1 MGDYWRIVR
10 KILRRRSSIRESLLL
25 LLLISSLLSAL
36 VFAGLLFYGITFV
49 QKDITEMGE
58 QLSQA
63 GAAYT
68 QKYINKT
75 SKDTIADLAMSKANF
90 IDHELAH
97 MEHDVTILSE
107 VLTWIH
113 KHPSNYLPASV
124 LDPYK
129 GKVPPAAP
137 CIIYSPEVR
146 KRGIETVRQEV
157 ELVANVTS
165 TMVPM
170 EKKYGHFS
178 YSATY
183 FGSKSGFLICS
194 SVYRGDKYS
203 PISDDPAFSYD
214 PCIRPW
220 YLNAVKANSAVF
232 SLPYLTILT
241 EEHNDV
247 EVISCSVP
255 YYDAE
260 GIAGVASLDL
270 ATKEL
275 RQYIRNTAIGDKG
288 INFILNNDGKM
299 IFSSVHEG
307 VLAEKV
313 KRQDLRKC
321 ESAELAK
328 AAYYMANGESGV
340 LPIALDGEKYMLAF
354 APIPTMKWSLGIL
367 VSQDDL
373 SSLLQESHNYFMG
386 QMKSFRD
393 NLQRES
399 LLLLQVALLAF
410 FIMVVIMIFMS
421 KELSDRFVEPIKQ
434 MADGVREIAG
444 GNLDKKLDI
453 TTGDEIEHLASCFN
467 SMTDELKAYIDNLSK
482 ATAEKEKAAAE
493 LSVARNIQLG
503 ALPQDFLTDY
513 REFQIYAT
521 MDAAKGVGG
530 DFYDFY
536 MTDEKHLVM
545 TIADVSGKGIPAALY
560 MMRAKTTLK
569 NMVLRAKNAADF
581 AGIMKM
587 ANQELCWE
595 NDEMMFVTAF
605 MARLDLTTGE
615 LVYVNGGHNPP
626 LVQADGKFC
635 YLQQARKHMMLGIN
649 EDEMY
654 EAHSLVMQRG
664 DMIFLY
670 TDGVTEAMNEDGEL
684 YSEERLQETLN
695 RQPQKDVGEIL
706 AFVRQDV
713 RNYAGGAE
721 QSDDITMLGLKF
733 CGSLDDA

>member
-10 KILRRRSSIRESLLL
+10 KILRRRLSIRERLLL
-25 LLLISSLLSAL
+25 LLFISSLLSAL
-36 VFAGLLFYGITFV
+36 VFAGLSFYGVTFV
-49 QKDITEMGE
+49 QKDIAEMGG
-58 QLSQA
+58 QLSQE

-68 QKYINKT
+68 QEYINKT
-75 SKDTIADLAMSKANF
+75 SKETIADLARSKANF
-90 IDHELAH
+90 IDYELAH
-97 MEHDVTILSE
+97 MEHDVTILADA
-107 VLTWIH
+107 LTWIH
-113 KHPSNYLPASV
+113 KHPSNYLPAAV
-124 LDPYK
+124 LDPYN

-157 ELVANVTS
+157 ELAANITG

-170 EKKYGHFS
+170 EKNYGYYS

-194 SVYRGDKYS
+194 SVFVGDKYS
-203 PISDDPAFSYD
+203 PMSDDPAFSYD
-214 PCIRPW
+214 PCVRPW
-220 YLNAVKANSAVF
+220 YQNAIKANRAVF

-241 EEHNDV
+241 AEHSDV
-247 EVISCSVP
+247 EVISCSAP

-260 GIAGVASLDL
+260 GIAGVASLDI

-275 RQYIRNTAIGDKG
+275 RQYITNTAIGDKG
-288 INFILNNDGKM
+288 INFIMNNDGKV
-299 IFSSVHEG
+299 IFSPVHEG
-307 VLAEKV
+307 VLAETDKQ
-313 KRQDLRKC
+313 QDLRKS
-321 ESAELAK
+321 ESAEFAR
-328 AAYYMANGESGV
+328 AAYYMTNGESGV
-340 LPIALDGEKYMLAF
+340 LPVELYGEKYMLAF
-354 APIPTMKWSLGIL
+354 APLPTMKWSLGIL
-367 VSQDDL
+367 VSQDEL
-373 SSLLQESHNYFMG
+373 SSSLQESHNYFMG
-386 QMKSFRD
+386 QMESFSD

-399 LLLLQVALLAF
+399 ILLLQMAVLAF
-410 FIMVVIMIFMS
+410 FIMVVIMIFTS
-421 KELSDRFVEPIKQ
+421 KALSDRFVKPIKQ

-444 GNLDKKLDI
+444 GNLDKKLNI
-453 TTGDEIEHLASCFN
+453 TTGDEIEHLATCFN

-482 ATAEKEKAAAE
+482 ATAEREKAAAE

-503 ALPQDFLTDY
+503 ALPQDFLTAY
-513 REFQIYAT
+513 QEFQINAA

-536 MTDEKHLVM
+536 MTDENHLVI

-587 ANQELCWE
+587 ANQELCRE

-615 LVYVNGGHNPP
+615 LVYVNAGHNPP

-654 EAHSLVMQRG
+654 EAHSLAMQPG
-664 DMIFLY
+664 DIIFLY
-670 TDGVTEAMNEDGEL
+670 TDGVTEAMNEAEEL
-684 YSEERLQETLN
+684 YSEERLQATLN
-695 RQPQKDVGEIL
+695 RQTSKDVKEIL
-706 AFVRQDV
+706 AAVRQDV
-713 RNYAGGAE
+713 NTYAGDAE

-733 CGSLDDA
+733 CGSLDDV